1 LSQINDAP
9 QVFHAAADKRDVR
22 PRSAM
27 QPSPAELAALSAS
40 RPFHGV
46 PADMLRAILANA
58 VVRDVKPG
66 ERLIANGERHQWV
79 YIVIRGELGVF
90 ADEGAKLALSKIG
103 PGDCAGEQSVLDQGP
118 AAALVVAI
126 EPSRVAALG
135 AEQAWE
141 AMNRAPAIALN
152 LLRVLAERIRQDN
165 APLRGGLD
173 RQTMFEAATSTDS
186 LTGLHNHRW
195 MEDTFEREIL
205 RCERTGKP
213 ASLFMLDIDH
223 FDEVNNTMGHRVG
236 DSVLARLGELMR
248 RALRPRD
255 LCARFGGDKFCVL
268 LPEVGARKALQA
280 AERLRARVDAQPAQI
295 NRDVQIGYTVS
306 IGVAEWQ
313 RGTSLEDLV
322 KAADAAMLEAK
333 NAGRNRVQLASAPAV
348 RSAAAG

>member
-1 LSQINDAP
+1 
-9 QVFHAAADKRDVR
+9 
-22 PRSAM
+22 M
-27 QPSPAELAALSAS
+27 QPSPAEFAALSAS
-40 RPFHGV
+40 RPFTGV
-46 PADMLRAILANA
+46 PADALRAILANVA
-58 VVRDVKPG
+58 VRDVKPG
-66 ERLIANGERHQWV
+66 ERLIANGEPHHRV
-79 YIVIRGELGVF
+79 YIVISGELGVF

-103 PGDCAGEQSVLDQGP
+103 PGDCIGEQSLLDRGP
-118 AAALVVAI
+118 APTLVVAT
-126 EPSRVAALG
+126 EPSRIAALD

-141 AMNRAPAIALN
+141 AMTRAPVIALN

-165 APLRGGLD
+165 APLRGGFD
-173 RQTMFEAATSTDS
+173 RQIMFEAAASTDS

-205 RCERTGKP
+205 RCERTAKP
-213 ASLFMLDIDH
+213 ASLFMIDIDH
-223 FDEVNNTMGHRVG
+223 FREVNDTLGHRVG

-295 NRDVQIGYTVS
+295 NRDVQVGYTVS

-313 RGTSLEDLV
+313 RGTTLEDLV
-322 KAADAAMLEAK
+322 QAADTAMLDAK
-333 NAGRNRVQLASAPAV
+333 KAGRNRVQLAAPRPV
-348 RSAAAG
+348 KSAA